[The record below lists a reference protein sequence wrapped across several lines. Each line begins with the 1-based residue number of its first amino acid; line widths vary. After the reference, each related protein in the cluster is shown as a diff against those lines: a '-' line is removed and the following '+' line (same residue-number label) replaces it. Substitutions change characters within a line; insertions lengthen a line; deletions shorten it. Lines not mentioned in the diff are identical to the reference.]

1 MSEHKG
7 FTQIPNAI
15 MLNENIS
22 PNAKITYATLLFF
35 DRGRGCWA
43 SKDFLSKRIGLSK
56 HLIRKALT
64 ELVEHKLIHIIKR
77 HHGLTDMIRVNA
89 VKVRSKADR
98 RNMRSEANETL
109 NKNIKEELIEE
120 ELDGAA
126 LEANVENSK
135 DIDDRGYKDAFKGVN
150 SYKLYN
156 KYIQKTAVSNETDT
170 QVVIDTHLKEYKRQ
184 LLLEYHKEDLENI
197 FKKKVL
203 IR

>member
-22 PNAKITYATLLFF
+22 ANAKITYATLLFF

-43 SKDFLSKRIGLSK
+43 SKEFLSKRIGLSK
-56 HLIRKALT
+56 HLIRKALA

-77 HHGLTDMIRVNA
+77 HHGLTDMIRVNS
-89 VKVRSKADR
+89 VKAISKADR
-98 RNMRSEANETL
+98 QLNRSEANETL
-109 NKNIKEELIEE
+109 NKNIKEELLEE
-120 ELDGAA
+120 ELAPEKTSEDV
-126 LEANVENSK
+126 NNSK

-156 KYIQKTAVSNETDT
+156 KWIQKTAVSNETDN
-170 QVVIDTHLKEYKRQ
+170 QVVIDTHLKDYQRQ
-184 LLLEYHKEDLENI
+184 VLLENHKEDLKNI
-197 FKKKVL
+197 FKKEIL
-203 IR
+203 MR

>member
-22 PNAKITYATLLFF
+22 ANAKITYATLLFF

-43 SKDFLSKRIGLSK
+43 SKEFLSKRIGLSK

-89 VKVRSKADR
+89 VKAISKADR
-98 RNMRSEANETL
+98 QLCRSKAGETL
-109 NKNIKEELIEE
+109 NKNKKENLLEE
-120 ELDGAA
+120 ELAPEKTNEDV
-126 LEANVENSK
+126 NNSK
-135 DIDDRGYKDAFKGVN
+135 DIDDRSYKDAFAIVN
-150 SYKLYN
+150 SFKRYDKW
-156 KYIQKTAVSNETDT
+156 IQKTDVSNETDN
-170 QVVIDTHLKEYKRQ
+170 QVVIDKHLKDYHRQ
-184 LLLEYHKEDLENI
+184 VLLENHKEDLKSNLN
-197 FKKKVL
+197 KKIL
-203 IR
+203 MR